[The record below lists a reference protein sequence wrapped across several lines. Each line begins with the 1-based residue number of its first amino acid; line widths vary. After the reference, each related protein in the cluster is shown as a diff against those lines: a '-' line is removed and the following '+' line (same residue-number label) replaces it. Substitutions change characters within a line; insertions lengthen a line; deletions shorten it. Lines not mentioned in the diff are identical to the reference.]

1 MAFWNFTH
9 DVLHMHVW
17 LLPSIVVGIGML
29 VTGLV
34 HRQNQKEREED
45 FNKELRGETPEAP
58 EAAGEEVSK

>member
-9 DVLHMHVW
+9 DVLNMHVY

-34 HRQNQKEREED
+34 HSKNQKKRQD
-45 FNKELRGETPEAP
+45 DYNKQLQGEPPEAKT
-58 EAAGEEVSK
+58 EG

>member
-9 DVLHMHVW
+9 DALNMHVY

-34 HRQNQKEREED
+34 HGKNQKKRQD
-45 FNKELRGETPEAP
+45 DYNKQLQGETSEAKT
-58 EAAGEEVSK
+58 EG